1 MFPTAKASIRKGAA
15 ASWLKGIALAAT
27 RGVLGFLGVT
37 APVVAT
43 ETNDWWAVQ
52 PLISPEVPRLASA
65 KSASKASHNP
75 IDAFIRQAQQ
85 RNGLV
90 AVPEAD
96 RRTLIR
102 RVYYDLVGLPPSPT
116 EIHEF
121 LKDTSPKAYERLVD
135 RLLESPRYGERW
147 ARWWMDA
154 VHFAETHGHD
164 QDRIRTNAWPY
175 RDYLIQSFNE
185 DKPYARFVQ
194 EQIAGD
200 ALFIDE
206 PEAVIAMGFL
216 ASGPWDESSL
226 RDIREETLD
235 RQIGRYIDRDD
246 IVTTV
251 MQTFTST
258 TVQCARCH
266 DHKFDPISQRDYYS
280 LQAVFAGTDK
290 GNRYYD
296 TDRVVHERR
305 QKLMALQRR
314 VNRKDKAVLL
324 CDSTAREVE
333 QWEEKQKHP
342 PKWQV
347 MEPETFVS
355 ANGATLAR
363 QSDASLFASGTAP
376 ERDTYTVTAD
386 LKLSKVTAIRL
397 EVLTDERLPKGGPGR
412 QPDNGNLHLSEIQAL
427 LFEPGAESP
436 RVLSLT
442 NASADFNQEGW
453 GVAKALDGDEK
464 TAWGIHP
471 RENES
476 HQAAFELAA
485 PLSSVPPGTK
495 LAVVLKQLH
504 GASHLIGRLRLSV
517 TDEDLPVRILPAE
530 IDQLAR
536 MPAPKRTEQQSVQL
550 AAYVMTQRLAADA
563 AKLPKPDLV
572 YAGASDFVPDAAHKP
587 AKELREVRVLQ
598 RGEITRP
605 REIASPGAL
614 SCVNRLHFAL
624 DDPEDE
630 SSRRVALAR
639 WLTLADNPLTW
650 RSIVNRVWQC
660 HFGRGLVA
668 TANDFGKM
676 GAAPSHPELLDWL
689 AIWFRDDAGGS
700 LKKLHRLIVTS
711 ATYRQSVVA
720 ADVRRLT
727 SSSGKS
733 DKLQDK
739 NQSLLTSA
747 ATSDADNRFLA
758 HMNRTR
764 LDAEQVRDAIL
775 LMSGK
780 LDLRMGGPSDQQFDL
795 QPGVH
800 VTPKVDY
807 AKFDVD
813 SATGHR
819 RSVYRFLFRTLPD
832 PTMDALDCPA
842 GDQLTPVRN
851 NAMTVQQALALWNS
865 TLTVRYAEHF
875 AELLERS
882 EPDMK
887 ARIDAACEWTWGRPP
902 ASDEQSELAAYAE
915 QHGLANL
922 CRLLFNSNEF
932 IFVN

>member
-1 MFPTAKASIRKGAA
+1 
-15 ASWLKGIALAAT
+15 
-27 RGVLGFLGVT
+27 
-37 APVVAT
+37 
-43 ETNDWWAVQ
+43 
-52 PLISPEVPRLASA
+52 
-65 KSASKASHNP
+65 
-75 IDAFIRQAQQ
+75 
-85 RNGLV
+85 
-90 AVPEAD
+90 
-96 RRTLIR
+96 
-102 RVYYDLVGLPPSPT
+102 
-116 EIHEF
+116 
-121 LKDTSPKAYERLVD
+121 
-135 RLLESPRYGERW
+135 
-147 ARWWMDA
+147 
-154 VHFAETHGHD
+154 
-164 QDRIRTNAWPY
+164 
-175 RDYLIQSFNE
+175 
-185 DKPYARFVQ
+185 
-194 EQIAGD
+194 
-200 ALFIDE
+200 
-206 PEAVIAMGFL
+206 
-216 ASGPWDESSL
+216 
-226 RDIREETLD
+226 
-235 RQIGRYIDRDD
+235 
-246 IVTTV
+246 
-251 MQTFTST
+251 
-258 TVQCARCH
+258 
-266 DHKFDPISQRDYYS
+266 
-280 LQAVFAGTDK
+280 
-290 GNRYYD
+290 
-296 TDRVVHERR
+296 
-305 QKLMALQRR
+305 
-314 VNRKDKAVLL
+314 
-324 CDSTAREVE
+324 
-333 QWEEKQKHP
+333 
-342 PKWQV
+342 
-347 MEPETFVS
+347 
-355 ANGATLAR
+355 
-363 QSDASLFASGTAP
+363 
-376 ERDTYTVTAD
+376 
-386 LKLSKVTAIRL
+386 
-397 EVLTDERLPKGGPGR
+397 
-412 QPDNGNLHLSEIQAL
+412 
-427 LFEPGAESP
+427 
-436 RVLSLT
+436 
-442 NASADFNQEGW
+442 
-453 GVAKALDGDEK
+453 
-464 TAWGIHP
+464 
-471 RENES
+471 
-476 HQAAFELAA
+476 
-485 PLSSVPPGTK
+485 
-495 LAVVLKQLH
+495 
-504 GASHLIGRLRLSV
+504 
-517 TDEDLPVRILPAE
+517 
-530 IDQLAR
+530 

-711 ATYRQSVVA
+711 ATYRQSVA
-720 ADVRRLT
+720 AAAVRRLT
-727 SSSGKS
+727 SLSGKS

-764 LDAEQVRDAIL
+764 LDAEQVRDSIL

-832 PTMDALDCPA
+832 PMMDALDCPA

-865 TLTVRYAEHF
+865 ALTVRYAEHF

-887 ARIDAACEWTWGRPP
+887 ARIGVACEWTWGRPP
-902 ASDEQSELAAYAE
+902 TSDEQSELAAYAE